1 MVQQFRN
8 LNFINLFFLFLL
20 TLILRLGLFINMP
33 TAINSGFTEF
43 FSRLLIP
50 FDLDATLSPIGNISI
65 AVFVVFFQAIL
76 FNQII
81 NKHNILGKSSFLPA
95 ASYII
100 VCSVFTPFLSFTPP
114 LLCNF
119 FLLYIFN
126 KILVEYKNNSSI
138 GVMFDLG
145 LVVALG
151 TLFYFPFVGFLLL
164 LWVALL
170 LFKPFYWREWI
181 SVMVGFL
188 TLMFILGVYY
198 YWNNKL
204 LDFVEIWKPLSTK
217 LPIYINIELLD
228 YIVLLPIV
236 VCVLMS
242 MYFLNQN
249 FFKSY
254 VLVRKSFQ
262 LAVFILLIALFTFYL
277 KSDFRI
283 NHFLLCGLPIAL
295 SVSYY
300 FINAKKNWVFESLFL
315 MIVAAIIYFQFV

>member
-8 LNFINLFFLFLL
+8 LNFVNIFFLFLL
-20 TLILRLGLFINMP
+20 VLILRLGLFINMP
-33 TAINSGFTEF
+33 VAINSGFIEF

-50 FDLDATLSPIGNISI
+50 FDLDASLSPLGNISI
-65 AVFVVFFQAIL
+65 AVVVVFLQAML

-81 NKHNILGKSSFLPA
+81 NKHNILGKSTFLPA

-100 VCSVFTPFLSFTPP
+100 VCSVFTPFLSLTPP

-126 KILVEYKNNSSI
+126 KILLEYKNSNS
-138 GVMFDLG
+138 VAAMFDLG
-145 LVVALG
+145 LVTALG
-151 TLFYFPFVGFLLL
+151 TLFYFPFVGFLML
-164 LWVALL
+164 LWIALL
-170 LFKPFYWREWI
+170 LFKPFYWREWV

-217 LPIYINIELLD
+217 LPIYINIEVLD
-228 YIVLLPIV
+228 YIVLFPIV
-236 VCVLMS
+236 ICVLMS

-262 LAVFILLIALFTFYL
+262 LAVFILLLALFTFYL

-283 NHFLLCGLPIAL
+283 NHFLLCAIPVAL

-300 FINAKKNWVFESLFL
+300 FINAKKKLIFESLFL
-315 MIVAAIIYFQFV
+315 LMIGAIIYFQFL